1 MVTAVVTAMILAL
14 LLWTHFHGGVPSHHI
29 LDQKDLPAISNWW
42 NALVLPVL
50 TWILTGRI
58 ERRVEKQ
65 TANQEQYRAITKAI
79 VARFIAGLLFGIVL
93 ALSFVFDVKIFLD
106 NVLYILLVLALLIPI
121 FYAEF
126 MLGFVFGMTYTF
138 GAVLPTAFILVMA
151 AIGFLLYRF
160 LRPLLLKLF
169 RLRSGG

>member
-1 MVTAVVTAMILAL
+1 MIVAL

-50 TWILTGRI
+50 AWILTGRI
-58 ERRVEKQ
+58 KRRVEQQ
-65 TANQEQYRAITKAI
+65 TAGAEQNRSVTKGI
-79 VARFIAGLLFGIVL
+79 VTRFIAGLLFGIVL
-93 ALSFVFDVKIFLD
+93 AVSFVLDVKLFLD
-106 NVLYILLVLALLIPI
+106 NVLYLLLILALLIPI
-121 FYAEF
+121 YFAEF
-126 MLGFVFGMTYTF
+126 MLGFVLGMTYTF
-138 GAVLPTAFILVMA
+138 GAVLPTAFILIMA